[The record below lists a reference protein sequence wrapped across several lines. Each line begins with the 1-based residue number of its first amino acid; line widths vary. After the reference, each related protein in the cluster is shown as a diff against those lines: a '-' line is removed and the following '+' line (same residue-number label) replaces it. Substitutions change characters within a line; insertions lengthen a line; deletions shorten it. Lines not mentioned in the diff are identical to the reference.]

1 MGGSRRVRPPTYAR
15 PVRTRRASAAV
26 ALFAGATVVATLLVA
41 SWAAPGGAA
50 GGPPAAV
57 ATVSGDAM
65 HFGLGGGPVPG
76 GTVTV
81 LERPDLS
88 TVTGPDGHWVLDG
101 LVVGADA
108 TFVLTAAGRPVVQTA
123 TFTVPAGGLE
133 RVAFQSP
140 DDQIFAGF
148 AQVLRIQPDPTRCQV
163 ASTVTR
169 RGHSVYGPAGS
180 HGEPGA
186 VAWID
191 PAPANA
197 DGPVYFNLIDAGLI
211 WPDRSLDRTTAD
223 GGVVWTNVTPGT
235 YTLRAALAGADIA
248 PARIICRPGV
258 LVNASPPWG
267 LQVVAGGLE
276 PNAPYP
282 TTTTTTST
290 TSTTSTTAVTATTVG
305 GDVAPATASATSGS
319 GPLTPAFA
327 G

>member
-1 MGGSRRVRPPTYAR
+1 MRSRPSPASAVAATA
-15 PVRTRRASAAV
+15 VLLATATIGAAASASSAAV
-26 ALFAGATVVATLLVA
+26 APAGA
-41 SWAAPGGAA
+41 
-50 GGPPAAV
+50 PAAT

-76 GTVTV
+76 GAVTV
-81 LERPDLS
+81 LERPDL
-88 TVTGPDGHWVLDG
+88 TTTTDADGHWVLDG
-101 LVVGADA
+101 LVVGDDA
-108 TFVLTAAGRPVVQTA
+108 TFVLTATGRPVVQTA

-148 AQVLRIQPDPTRCQV
+148 AQVLRITPDPTRCQV

-191 PAPANA
+191 PAPASA

-211 WPDRSLDRTTAD
+211 WPDRSLDRTTDD
-223 GGVVWTNVTPGT
+223 GGVVWTNVSPGT
-235 YTLRAALAGADIA
+235 YTLRASLAGADIA
-248 PARIICRPGV
+248 PARITCRPGV

-276 PNAPYP
+276 PDAPYP
-282 TTTTTTST
+282 TTTTTTAVPST
-290 TSTTSTTAVTATTVG
+290 VSSTVPSIVPAPPPSAAA
-305 GDVAPATASATSGS
+305 APAAGGGTSGGAPS
-319 GPLTPAFA
+319 LTPAFA

>member
-1 MGGSRRVRPPTYAR
+1 MPRRLVLVTAAAATAAVLLAPAAIGIAAPAS
-15 PVRTRRASAAV
+15 PGSAA
-26 ALFAGATVVATLLVA
+26 A
-41 SWAAPGGAA
+41 S
-50 GGPPAAV
+50 PAATT
-57 ATVSGDAM
+57 TVSGDAM

-88 TVTGPDGHWVLDG
+88 TLTGPDGHWVLDG

-108 TFVLTAAGRPVVQTA
+108 TFVLTATGRPVVQTA
-123 TFTVPAGGLE
+123 TFTVPSGGLE

-148 AQVLRIQPDPTRCQV
+148 AQVLQITPDPTRCQV

-191 PAPANA
+191 PAPVSA

-248 PARIICRPGV
+248 PARIVCRPGV

-282 TTTTTTST
+282 ST
-290 TSTTSTTAVTATTVG
+290 TSTTSTTTSTTPTPSPTTATT
-305 GDVAPATASATSGS
+305 ATASSPAAATS
-319 GPLTPAFA
+319 PAAVATVPRRPAFT

>member
-1 MGGSRRVRPPTYAR
+1 MHPRLVLAAR
-15 PVRTRRASAAV
+15 AAV
-26 ALFAGATVVATLLVA
+26 AAAAAALLA
-41 SWAAPGGAA
+41 
-50 GGPPAAV
+50 PAAV
-57 ATVSGDAM
+57 GVAAPAATATVSGDAM

-76 GTVTV
+76 GSVTV
-81 LERPDLS
+81 LERPDLA
-88 TVTGPDGHWVLDG
+88 TTTDAGGHWVLDG

-108 TFVLTAAGRPVVQTA
+108 TFVLTAPGRPVVQTA

-148 AQVLRIQPDPTRCQV
+148 AHVLQITPDPTRCQV

-191 PAPANA
+191 PAPAAA
-197 DGPVYFNLIDAGLI
+197 DGPVYFNLLRPDVI
-211 WPDRSLDRTTAD
+211 WPDRSLDRTTDD
-223 GGVVWTNVTPGT
+223 GGVVWTNVAPGT
-235 YTLRAALAGADIA
+235 YTLRASLAGADIA
-248 PARIICRPGV
+248 PARITCRPGV

-276 PNAPYP
+276 PGAPYP
-282 TTTTTTST
+282 ST
-290 TSTTSTTAVTATTVG
+290 TSTTSTTTTTPTSTTSTPSPTTATTAP
-305 GDVAPATASATSGS
+305 VAAS
-319 GPLTPAFA
+319 GPAGAATGPRRPAFT